1 MKTFIF
7 LLTAVTLSSV
17 LQGAPLTVADGKK
30 SDYQIVIPESCG
42 NAQVDGYVALG
53 GKVIQTALRK
63 ATGASVPLVTE
74 SKKIPGKP
82 AIYVGNT
89 KAAAKAGLSSAKF
102 VNWEHAIAVKGKD
115 IFCYGKDSGNPYK
128 TSDMFPALKYPK
140 YFVHYVNGS
149 LKAACTFVQKF
160 VNTRFVIPKFNAYG
174 EHEGVRTLPMK
185 KVTVPEKFSYRQKV
199 RFTQQSD
206 MGGIL
211 YSIAN
216 NFVWAPG
223 EGYMV
228 HYHAFAIPQDKY
240 YKTNPEYFALLNGKR
255 LYHQKTAT
263 YEARPQYCL
272 SNPQVQELIYKNA
285 LKRADL
291 GYKVVEFGQSDGFIG
306 CQCEPCKKMYNTPHW
321 GEKLW
326 RLHADMAARI
336 EKDRPGVIPAIACY
350 GPTHMIPQTLKKFP
364 SKKMIIDVAPATKK
378 LIEGWKK
385 FNVTGMAAWTY
396 YFGAYKASSYAPA
409 CDFDYLQ
416 KEIAWMHTTPVT
428 YFYNC
433 GIGVAPALN
442 GPWVYAYGQFCGDPK
457 TDWRKMLKE
466 YCLFAFGAKAAKP
479 MEEFFLILD
488 ERSKLFPPDQ
498 NDDFNDF
505 NRKRKTA
512 DEVWGKR
519 YTPAILAKLEKA
531 FEAAR
536 KNWIVSDHTKRLEK
550 EFAYLLL
557 TAQVNNA
564 ALKLQD
570 NDTKANRNA
579 LADAI
584 EKREAYFKTLDVR
597 NGRVYGVFGT
607 PSLHHLRIGG
617 SMGGIFQGAFS
628 SDPKVLRQNIN
639 SVELIKVKDFADPS
653 WAKIKEEKLVP
664 LKNAPAVNASFKMA
678 YTDDAL
684 LLLCTAPLAKMPE
697 TRSIPRDSSALWQE
711 AVWELFIGAGRE
723 RQQLVFSAVK
733 NSAFD
738 SIISAYDKGNPRWN
752 GHWTHKDTV
761 QNGVWRSEVTIY
773 FKNAIGKKPAA
784 GENWFM
790 QVAFSAPGAQALYT
804 WNIPL
809 SGRFADPSG
818 FGQVRFGKRPLE
830 RKVDISNFRNKAIW
844 HASSPKVKMEYVKV
858 DGKDA
863 IKFGYQKL
871 AWGALR
877 CNAVTDLQSDEEAVF
892 SVTLRGK
899 GKGTFGA
906 GWLNGGGKFVVNGGG
921 GAKFTLS
928 DKPQTVT
935 AVFRMTPDV
944 VQKGG
949 KRFYPSIFINAP
961 GGEAIVEKAS
971 LTVRKKK

>member
-1 MKTFIF
+1 MREFIF
-7 LLTAVTLSSV
+7 LLMSAAFASA

-30 SDYQIVIPESCG
+30 SEYQIVVPESSG
-42 NAQVDGYVALG
+42 NKTLDKYVTLG
-53 GKVIQTALRK
+53 GQVIQTALRK
-63 ATGASVPLVTE
+63 ATGASVPVVTE
-74 SKKIPGKP
+74 SKKISGKP

-89 KAAAKAGLSSAKF
+89 RAAAKAGLSSAGF
-102 VNWEHAIAVKGKD
+102 ANWEHAIVVKGKD
-115 IFCYGKDSGNPYK
+115 IFCYGKDLGNPYK
-128 TSDMFPALKYPK
+128 KSDMFPALKYPD
-140 YFVHYVNGS
+140 YFVHYINGS

-228 HYHAFAIPQDKY
+228 HYHAFSIPQDKY

-255 LYHQKTAT
+255 LYHQATAV

-272 SNPQVQELIYKNA
+272 SNPRVQELIYKNA
-285 LKRADL
+285 LQRADL

-306 CQCEPCKKMYNTPHW
+306 CQCEPCKKMYNTSDW

-326 RLHADMAARI
+326 RMHAEMAARL
-336 EKDRPGVIPAIACY
+336 EKDRPGVIPAISCY

-364 SKKMIIDVAPATKK
+364 SQKMVIDVAPATKK

-385 FNVTGMAAWTY
+385 FNVSGMAAWTY
-396 YFGAYKASSYAPA
+396 YFGCYKASSYAPA
-409 CDFDYLQ
+409 CDFEYLK
-416 KEIAWMHTTPVT
+416 KEIAWMYTTPVT

-433 GIGVAPALN
+433 GINVAPALN
-442 GPWVYAYGQFCGDPK
+442 APWVYAYGQFCGDPE

-466 YCLFAFGAKAAKP
+466 YCLFVYGAKAAGA
-479 MEEFFLILD
+479 MEEFYLILD

-519 YTPAILAKLEKA
+519 YTPAVLAKLEKA
-531 FEAAR
+531 FAAGK

-550 EFAYLLL
+550 EFAYLLF
-557 TAQVNNA
+557 TARVNNA
-564 ALKLQD
+564 AQELQKND
-570 NDTKANRNA
+570 NKVNRNR

-584 EKREAYFKTLDVR
+584 EKREAFFKTLNVK
-597 NGRVYGVFGT
+597 NGRVWGVFST
-607 PSLHHLRIGG
+607 PSLVHLRIGG
-617 SMGGIFQGAFS
+617 SMGGIFQGPFN
-628 SDPKVLRQNIN
+628 SDPKVLRQELN
-639 SVELIKVKDFADPS
+639 SVELIKVKNFADPL
-653 WAKIKEEKLVP
+653 WAKIKEQKVIP
-664 LKNAPAVNASFKMA
+664 LKNAPAVKASFKMA

-684 LLLCTAPLAKMPE
+684 LLVCTAPLAKMPE
-697 TRSIPRDSSALWQE
+697 TKSIPRDSAALWQE
-711 AVWELFIGAGRE
+711 AVWEIFIGAGRE
-723 RQQLVFSAVK
+723 CQQLVFSAVK

-738 SIISAYDKGNPRWN
+738 SIIPAYGKSNSRWN
-752 GHWTHKDTV
+752 GYWTHKDSV
-761 QNGVWRSEVTIY
+761 KDGVWRSEVTIS
-773 FKNAIGKKPAA
+773 FKNAVGKVPAA

-790 QVAFSAPGAQALYT
+790 QVAFSAPGARALYA
-804 WNIPL
+804 WNLPL
-809 SGRFADPSG
+809 SGSFSDVSG
-818 FGQVRFGKRPLE
+818 FGQVRFGKRAPE
-830 RKVDISNFRNKAIW
+830 RKIDISNFKNRRIW
-844 HASSPKVKMEYVKV
+844 YTSSPKVKMEYVKV
-858 DGKDA
+858 NGKDG
-863 IKFGYQKL
+863 IKFGFQKL
-871 AWGALR
+871 SWGALR
-877 CNAVTDLQSDEEAVF
+877 CSTYTDLQSDEEALF

-899 GKGTFGA
+899 GTGTLGA
-906 GWLNGGGKFVVNGGG
+906 GWNNAGGKFVVNGGG
-921 GAKFTLS
+921 GARFTLS

-935 AVFRMTPDV
+935 AVFQLTPEIA
-944 VQKGG
+944 QKGG
-949 KRFYPSIFINAP
+949 KRFYPSVFINAP
-961 GGEAIVEKAS
+961 GGEAVIEKAA
-971 LTVRKKK
+971 LTVRKRK